1 MIRRFSPSLIIW
13 LGGLVS
19 FGNASGQPKPPS
31 GNPMPCNQGVCTL
44 TITVNGDCR
53 QPGNISIDKPFV
65 LVDAFDNMRWVIAT
79 PGHEFTANGIAFD
92 PPNPQFEVKNSS
104 ARNEFRVHNK

>member
-1 MIRRFSPSLIIW
+1 
-13 LGGLVS
+13 
-19 FGNASGQPKPPS
+19 
-31 GNPMPCNQGVCTL
+31 MPCNQGVCTL

-53 QPGNISIDKPFV
+53 QPGNTSIDKPFV